1 MILEVRNIAKHFNG
15 LKVLQDVSLS
25 IPSATISSLFGENGS
40 GKTTLFHILSGF
52 LKPDSGSVYFNG
64 KEIDKLTSVE
74 IAKLGI
80 SRGWQTPRIF
90 KNLSVLD
97 NLLLATHNH
106 PGEKVSNYFLH
117 LKRILSFEQAQKA
130 RAGSISEQ
138 ILLSGKLG
146 KTGGSLSLGQQKLL
160 SIGMLLMS
168 EAELLFL
175 DEPFAGVSGQ
185 MVDQI
190 SQTLKTLKESG
201 KTIVIIEHNRA
212 KAKEISDAVFFLVK
226 GKIQKDEEIIK

>member
-1 MILEVRNIAKHFNG
+1 MILEVKNIAKHFNG
-15 LKVLQDVSLS
+15 LKVLEDVSLS
-25 IPSATISSLFGENGS
+25 IPPATISSLFGENGS

-52 LKPDSGSVYFNG
+52 LRADSGQVLFNG
-64 KEIDKLTSVE
+64 KEIDRLNSVE
-74 IAKLGI
+74 ISKLGI
-80 SRGWQTPRIF
+80 GRGWQTPRIF

-97 NLLLATHNH
+97 NLLLATRNH
-106 PGEKVSNYFLH
+106 PGENVSNYFF
-117 LKRILSFEQAQKA
+117 KIRNIRSFEKAQKEVA
-130 RAGSISEQ
+130 KGISEQ

-168 EAELLFL
+168 EAVLLFL
-175 DEPFAGVSGQ
+175 DEPFAGISGQ

-190 SQTLKTLKESG
+190 SNTLKNLKESG
-201 KTIVIIEHNRA
+201 RTIIIIEHNRV

-226 GKIQKDEEIIK
+226 GKIQDFEELN

>member
-15 LKVLQDVSLS
+15 LKVLEDVSLS
-25 IPSATISSLFGENGS
+25 VPTATISSLFGENGS

-52 LKPDSGSVYFNG
+52 LKADSGEVFFDG
-64 KEIDKLTSVE
+64 KEIDRLTSVE
-74 IAKLGI
+74 ISKLGI
-80 SRGWQTPRIF
+80 GRGWQTPRIF

-97 NLLLATHNH
+97 NLLLATRNH
-106 PGEKVSNYFLH
+106 PGERVSNYFFQLR
-117 LKRILSFEQAQKA
+117 KIQAFENAQKA
-130 RAGSISEQ
+130 RAEVISEQ
-138 ILLSGKLG
+138 ISLSGKLG
-146 KTGGSLSLGQQKLL
+146 KTAGSLSLGQQKLL

-190 SQTLKTLKESG
+190 SQTLKTLKGNG
-201 KTIVIIEHNRA
+201 KTIIIIEHNRA

-226 GKIQKDEEIIK
+226 GKIQSSEDLIL